1 MLVFLTSG
9 CVPGLVDVMVFYL
22 CSGSG
27 SADKSG
33 GVQCQKQTLS
43 CGYGGGL
50 ELPDGD
56 GGRRED

>member
-1 MLVFLTSG
+1 M
-9 CVPGLVDVMVFYL
+9 DVMVFYL